1 MQNDLTLLTFALDQV
16 WYAIHALEVREVV
29 LLPELTPLAD
39 APPFVSGIF
48 NLRSHIVTAID
59 LRQRMG
65 LRRRPWSVKNAVLVV
80 PSQEKLSGL
89 IVDEAFSLITLSSHE
104 LEPAP
109 DFSPFMSSRQD
120 GFILAVGKLEGRL
133 IPILDL
139 NRIFTAVERQEV
151 GEWQAKENHE

>member
-1 MQNDLTLLTFALDQV
+1 MKDDLTLLTFALDQV

-48 NLRSHIVTAID
+48 NLRGHIVTAID
-59 LRQRMG
+59 LRRRMG
-65 LRRRPWSVKNAVLVV
+65 LRRRPWNVKNAVLVV
-80 PSQEKLSGL
+80 SSQEKLYGL
-89 IVDEAFSLITLSSHE
+89 IVDEAFSLITLSSRE

-109 DFSPFMSSRQD
+109 DFTPFMSSRQD
-120 GFILAVGKLEGRL
+120 RYVLSVGKLEGRL

-139 NRIFTAVERQEV
+139 NRIFTAVEPQEP
-151 GEWQAKENHE
+151 GAWEAK